1 VSGPITFGL
10 IRPIVVFPQSV
21 SEMPADVQEAIAC
34 HELLHVRRRDWLYE
48 MLEEAVRSVLWF
60 HPAIWWLIGRIRLT
74 REQVIDQ
81 AVIKLTDSRERY
93 VEALLSV
100 ALASSPVAFTPASP
114 FLRRHL
120 LKKRVARILQE
131 TTMTTRRL
139 IASLTVSAAALAT
152 VGVFA
157 VRSFPLEAQGQAPV
171 NTGEPI
177 QVVRGGEHLLH
188 GGLPDYPHR
197 AIEQKVEGD
206 VVVEMTLDDHGEV
219 SDARVVSGPD
229 ELRKATLGAVL
240 QWHYVP
246 KALSSTVTQATLRYR
261 LPMEAFAEGIKHP
274 EKHASEFPDKGA
286 IEVELL
292 HTESLRAAE
301 LAQDFK
307 ISGHID
313 VDEPHARKLG
323 MLKTIRII
331 DAQEDLARKFE
342 DSPRLADVT
351 TGRVSEAAANEVLAQ
366 AGVAI
371 GDSISLETAKQILLA
386 ARKLDEHLHV
396 EFDKDDKGGLV
407 IRIEAR

>member
-1 VSGPITFGL
+1 
-10 IRPIVVFPQSV
+10 
-21 SEMPADVQEAIAC
+21 
-34 HELLHVRRRDWLYE
+34 
-48 MLEEAVRSVLWF
+48 
-60 HPAIWWLIGRIRLT
+60 
-74 REQVIDQ
+74 
-81 AVIKLTDSRERY
+81 
-93 VEALLSV
+93 
-100 ALASSPVAFTPASP
+100 
-114 FLRRHL
+114 
-120 LKKRVARILQE
+120 
-131 TTMTTRRL
+131 
-139 IASLTVSAAALAT
+139 
-152 VGVFA
+152 
-157 VRSFPLEAQGQAPV
+157 
-171 NTGEPI
+171 
-177 QVVRGGEHLLH
+177 
-188 GGLPDYPHR
+188 
-197 AIEQKVEGD
+197 
-206 VVVEMTLDDHGEV
+206 
-219 SDARVVSGPD
+219 
-229 ELRKATLGAVL
+229 
-240 QWHYVP
+240 
-246 KALSSTVTQATLRYR
+246 
-261 LPMEAFAEGIKHP
+261 MEAFAEGIKHP

-313 VDEPHARKLG
+313 VDEPHARKFG